1 MRILNFT
8 KSQKREELF
17 LKIINKIGPI
27 AGITVAILPFA
38 LYLHS
43 RQPQKLPIGA
53 SFTINNQTIQLEVA
67 REPQELYKGLKFRT
81 VLPPNH
87 GMLFVVNKPEVI
99 SLWMKDTYVHLDMIF
114 LKDGE
119 IKNIVRKAPP
129 CTTKECPAYSSKYP
143 VNQIIELPAGSADSL
158 GLDVS
163 KSIKISAKSRITAV
177 VYKLM

>member
-1 MRILNFT
+1 MRILNST

-27 AGITVAILPFA
+27 AGITVVILPLA

-43 RQPQKLPIGA
+43 RQPQKLPIGT

-81 VLPPNH
+81 ALPPNH
-87 GMLFVVNKPEVI
+87 GMLFIVNKPEII
-99 SLWMKDTYVHLDMIF
+99 SLWMKDTYVPLDMIF

-129 CTTKECPAYSSKYP
+129 CKIKECPGYSSNYP

-158 GLDVS
+158 GLNIG
-163 KSIKISAKSRITAV
+163 KSIQI
-177 VYKLM
+177 KLKQ

>member
-1 MRILNFT
+1 MILNKMRILNST
-8 KSQKREELF
+8 KSQKGEELF

-27 AGITVAILPFA
+27 AGITVVILPLA

-53 SFTINNQTIQLEVA
+53 SFTVNNQTIQLEVA

-81 VLPPNH
+81 ALPPNH
-87 GMLFVVNKPEVI
+87 GMLFVVNKPEII
-99 SLWMKDTYVHLDMIF
+99 SLWMKDTYVHLDMVF

-129 CTTKECPAYSSKYP
+129 CTTKECPSYSSNYP

-158 GLDVS
+158 GLNIG
-163 KSIKISAKSRITAV
+163 KSIQI
-177 VYKLM
+177 KLKQ

>member
-1 MRILNFT
+1 MRILNYT
-8 KSQKREELF
+8 KSQKGEELF

-27 AGITVAILPFA
+27 AGITVAILPLAF
-38 LYLHS
+38 YLHS

-53 SFTINNQTIQLEVA
+53 SFTVNNQTIQLEVA

-87 GMLFVVNKPEVI
+87 GMLFIVNKPDII
-99 SLWMKDTYVHLDMIF
+99 SLWMKDTYVPLDMIF

-129 CTTKECPAYSSKYP
+129 CKRKECLTYSSNYP

-158 GLDVS
+158 GLNIG
-163 KSIKISAKSRITAV
+163 KSIQINLKQ
-177 VYKLM
+177 